1 MPTNCNETTWE
12 RYQREH
18 EEYLAMLAKF
28 SPKDIFALQHQLHNA
43 LALLEE
49 SVRLLTA
56 CERHSNELFQD
67 TGDREYMLA
76 SDAARDF
83 LERVEKEVK

>member
-43 LALLEE
+43 LALLEQARKILADSRE
-49 SVRLLTA
+49 RAFYEDMPSVNGILFGDICSRWF
-56 CERHSNELFQD
+56 EHVNEEL
-67 TGDREYMLA
+67 
-76 SDAARDF
+76 
-83 LERVEKEVK
+83 K

>member
-1 MPTNCNETTWE
+1 MPTYGNETTWE

-43 LALLEE
+43 LALLGE
-49 SVRLLTA
+49 SVALIKDARAALLDGQIEDAVGVLCSDICT
-56 CERHSNELFQD
+56 ELVD
-67 TGDREYMLA
+67 
-76 SDAARDF
+76 
-83 LERVEKEVK
+83 RVEKEL